1 MRRGWCALVL
11 IGLLAVFV
19 AGCGGGGSSSSTEA
33 TSGGAESETTTGGE
47 AETTAAGSSVEGALL
62 QIIDA
67 APTPAVQ
74 GLDKGYEAKAKEL
87 GMEVSVAQSDFE
99 PTKDLANIKDA
110 VSKGAKGLV
119 LIPVSVPG
127 DTAALNEAAAKGVCV
142 GVAYSNVSEEKPI
155 GPDIKTYYGY
165 DDHEG
170 ARNLTLQV
178 GKQMGGKGG
187 LVYIG
192 GAAADPGNQVREETV
207 KKTLEEEFPEIEF
220 LGSQPADYDSAKA
233 RTVMQNFAQSDG
245 SKITGVIAAADNMAE
260 AAAQYIA
267 TSELAGKVTIGGFGG
282 QATFVKMI
290 EEGKA
295 FATVPF
301 PVVEDGERAVERI
314 AECIEGKT
322 EPVFDSSTTQ
332 PSLQPLKSDD
342 YVLTANN
349 VGEYEPQY

>member
-1 MRRGWCALVL
+1 MRRGWFALVL
-11 IGLLAVFV
+11 IGLIAVFV
-19 AGCGGGGSSSSTEA
+19 AGCGGGGSSSSSET
-33 TSGGAESETTTGGE
+33 TSGGGESETAATGG
-47 AETTAAGSSVEGALL
+47 AVEGALL

-67 APTPAVQ
+67 APSPAVQ
-74 GLDKGYEAKAKEL
+74 GLDKGYEAKAEEL
-87 GMEVSVAQSDFE
+87 GMEVSVAQSNFD
-99 PTKDLANIKDA
+99 PTKDIANIKDA
-110 VSKGAKGLV
+110 ISKGAKGLV

-127 DTAALNEAAAKGVCV
+127 DTAALNEAASKGICV
-142 GVAYSNVSEEKPI
+142 GIAYSNISEENPI

-170 ARNLTLQV
+170 ARNLTIQMA
-178 GKQMGGKGG
+178 KKMGGKGG

-220 LGSQPADYDSAKA
+220 LGSQPADYESAKA
-233 RTVMQNFAQSDG
+233 RTVMQDFEQTYGD
-245 SKITGVIAAADNMAE
+245 KITGVIAAADNMAE

-301 PVVEDGERAVERI
+301 PVIEDGERAVERV

-322 EPVFDSSTTQ
+322 TTVYDSSTTQ
-332 PSLQPLKSDD
+332 PSLQPLKPDD
-342 YVLTANN
+342 YVLTAAN
-349 VGEYEPQY
+349 VGEYVPEY